1 MSTVASSPLPPAFP
15 PEPIARLTVEQYHGL
30 IAAGL
35 ITDEEAVELLEGWL
49 VPKMPK
55 KPIHGSVKELAREAL
70 QPYLGSGWFIK
81 SEDPITTTDSE
92 PEPDIAVVR
101 GRIRDYLDR
110 HPEARDLGMVIE
122 VSDTTLARD
131 RGIKKR
137 IFARAGV
144 PVYWIVNLMDRQV
157 EVYTDP
163 TGPGNDPDYRV
174 QQIFKPGDGIA
185 VALDGVDLGRVEVS
199 QVLP

>member
-55 KPIHGSVKELAREAL
+55 NPPHNLSTGLVCDAL
-70 QPYLGSGWFIK
+70 QALLTPGWHIDCQGS
-81 SEDPITTTDSE
+81 ITTAESE
-92 PEPDIAVVR
+92 PEPDVGVVR
-101 GRIRDYLDR
+101 GLRRDFANR

-144 PVYWIVNLMDRQV
+144 PVYWIVNLIDRQV

-174 QQIFKPGDGIA
+174 QQILKAGDSIA
-185 VALDGVDLGRVEVS
+185 VVLDGVELGRVEVS
-199 QVLP
+199 QLLP